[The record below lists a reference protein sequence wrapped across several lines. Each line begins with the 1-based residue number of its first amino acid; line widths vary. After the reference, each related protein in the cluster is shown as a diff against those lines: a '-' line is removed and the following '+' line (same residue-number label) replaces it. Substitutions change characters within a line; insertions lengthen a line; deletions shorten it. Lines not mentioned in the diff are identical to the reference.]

1 LRAFPPR
8 PAGRSPFVGPAALLA
23 LALVAGDLQAQ
34 AADDLPTI
42 AVLDFTGLMVGQG
55 GNSAP
60 LGKAVSAMLV
70 TELIGREGIRVI
82 ERAQLQDI
90 LTEQRLSLSGR
101 VDESTALE
109 VGKLVGAQY
118 VIHGQVTSIAD
129 NLRMDMRAV
138 DVETSEIMEVQ
149 KLSGRTDD
157 LLDVVVKMADM
168 FSNKLELTPPSQRPE
183 IVKIPVL
190 ATVEFSRGVDFEDKG
205 DTNQALEHYRKAVEI
220 HPAHRDALAAIERL
234 ERGGVQ

>member
-1 LRAFPPR
+1 MRSLRTPSAIL
-8 PAGRSPFVGPAALLA
+8 ATVVA
-23 LALVAGDLQAQ
+23 LATASPALGQATA
-34 AADDLPTI
+34 AADAPTI

-70 TELIGREGIRVI
+70 TELIGRPGIKVI
-82 ERAQLQDI
+82 ERSELHEI
-90 LTEQRLSLSGR
+90 LNEQKLSLSGR

-138 DVETSEIMEVQ
+138 DVATSEIMEVQ

-168 FSNKLELTPPSQRPE
+168 FSNKLKLPPPPPKASE
-183 IVKIPVL
+183 KIPVL
-190 ATVEFSRGVDFEDKG
+190 ATVEFSRGIDFEDKG
-205 DTNQALEHYRKAVEI
+205 DVPNALEHYRMALQI
-220 HPAHRDALAAIERL
+220 HPNHRDAKAAIERL
-234 ERGGVQ
+234 ERGGD

>member
-1 LRAFPPR
+1 MRASR
-8 PAGRSPFVGPAALLA
+8 TPAVLAALAALFMLA
-23 LALVAGDLQAQ
+23 APARAQ
-34 AADDLPTI
+34 ATPDENVPTI

-70 TELIGREGIRVI
+70 TELIGRPGIKVI
-82 ERAQLQDI
+82 ERAELHE
-90 LTEQRLSLSGR
+90 LLNEQKLSLSGR

-138 DVETSEIMEVQ
+138 DVQTSEIMEVQ

-157 LLDVVVKMADM
+157 LLDVVVKMADL
-168 FSNKLELTPPSQRPE
+168 FSNKLKLPALPPKASE
-183 IVKIPVL
+183 KIPVL
-190 ATVEFSRGVDFEDKG
+190 ATVAFSRGIDYEDKG
-205 DTNQALEHYRKAVEI
+205 DVPHALEQYKEALKLS
-220 HPAHRDALAAIERL
+220 PNHRDAKAAIERL
-234 ERGGVQ
+234 ERGGD

>member
-1 LRAFPPR
+1 LRALRTPP
-8 PAGRSPFVGPAALLA
+8 FAALA
-23 LALVAGDLQAQ
+23 LAASLAWASPALGQ
-34 AADDLPTI
+34 AAAAAAANAPTI

-70 TELIGREGIRVI
+70 TELIGRPGIRVI
-82 ERAQLQDI
+82 ERAELHE
-90 LTEQRLSLSGR
+90 LLNEQKLSLSGR

-138 DVETSEIMEVQ
+138 DVATSEIMEVQ
-149 KLSGRTDD
+149 KLSGKTDD
-157 LLDVVVKMADM
+157 LLDVVVKMADL
-168 FSNKLELTPPSQRPE
+168 FSGKLKLPPPPAKAPE
-183 IVKIPVL
+183 KIPVL
-190 ATVEFSRGVDFEDKG
+190 ATVAFSRGIDFEDKG
-205 DTNQALEHYRKAVEI
+205 DIPHAIEQYKQALQL
-220 HPAHRDALAAIERL
+220 HPNHRDAKAAVERL
-234 ERGGVQ
+234 ERGGD